1 MCFLRD
7 IVHYMRV
14 FFHEGSALSTKKKKK
29 KQLLLCT
36 CVLPFKHQVIRMLV
50 CFFIVGLL
58 EDKFMSHLETN
69 LCSIFSKCAVL
80 YYVYF

>member
-29 KQLLLCT
+29 ATSPVHLCFTFQTPSDPNASLLFYCRSLGRQIH
-36 CVLPFKHQVIRMLV
+36 VPFR
-50 CFFIVGLL
+50 
-58 EDKFMSHLETN
+58 DKFVFH
-69 LCSIFSKCAVL
+69 FQ
-80 YYVYF
+80 